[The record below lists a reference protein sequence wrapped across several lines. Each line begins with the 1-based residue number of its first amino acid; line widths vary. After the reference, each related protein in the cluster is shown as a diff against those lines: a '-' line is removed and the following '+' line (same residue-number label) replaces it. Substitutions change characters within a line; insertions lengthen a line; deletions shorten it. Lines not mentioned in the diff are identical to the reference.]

1 MTESKGAGIH
11 GTSLLLGAVLGTGL
25 GSVLGWLLSRRSM
38 EKEIAREVAG
48 VRKYY
53 ADKASAEAAAG
64 EDGDSGERPEA
75 TVADHGRILASGR
88 VITKIENPRVTI
100 VLDPD
105 NPALEGFERVGS
117 GDDEEEDDDDD
128 DSPPESVSRDTTK
141 PYAITGEEF
150 LTEFEDFNKISLTFY
165 MGDGTLCDE
174 RDAPIRDTSI
184 VGKGFADFF
193 GQDPADPDIIHVRN
207 EKLTVDFEIA
217 RRHGTY
223 TEEVL
228 GYGKPQ

>member
-1 MTESKGAGIH
+1 
-11 GTSLLLGAVLGTGL
+11 
-25 GSVLGWLLSRRSM
+25 M

-48 VRKYY
+48 VRQYY

-64 EDGDSGERPEA
+64 EDGDSGKGSEA
-75 TVADHGRILASGR
+75 SLADSGRILASGR
-88 VITKIENPRVTI
+88 VITKIENPRVTL

-105 NPALEGFERVGS
+105 NPHLEGLEEVGS
-117 GDDEEEDDDDD
+117 GDDEDEEDDQEDD
-128 DSPPESVSRDTTK
+128 DSPPESVSRDPTR
-141 PYAITGEEF
+141 PYAITNEEF

-184 VGKGFADFF
+184 VGKGFADLF